1 MQLKLTDQEIQE
13 VRKISKDSNESVK
26 RLLHRLEMLTWGDGL
41 LEFRMQSSVGL
52 LPWMTE
58 IQDLSNRINRRLNK
72 SGIPVGPSSEAY
84 REWNA
89 RQ

>member
-52 LPWMTE
+52 LPWMIE